1 MSQPDRGPQR
11 PEGGPEKARAPPALR
26 GRGAMGIG
34 AAGDVRITLLAAHC
48 GQGRASCSASVPQR
62 SSGGFFPSFLFS
74 LSSFLPLPSP
84 LFFPSFSLFLFF
96 SFCLLLFLSSSIS
109 LFFFPPVLL
118 SFFFSFLSFLPP
130 GLNTSSTRRGAGI
143 RETERRRGK
152 EKKKKKPFKE
162 KSFLSAFLTV
172 ICPGTSK
179 LTQNVISLL
188 E

>member
-84 LFFPSFSLFLFF
+84 LFFPFFL
-96 SFCLLLFLSSSIS
+96 SISLLLFLSSSLSLFLYLS
-109 LFFFPPVLL
+109 LFFFPCSPLFFFLL
-118 SFFFSFLSFLPP
+118 SFIP
-130 GLNTSSTRRGAGI
+130 STW
-143 RETERRRGK
+143 TEHIKYQKRSRDTGNRKK
-152 EKKKKKPFKE
+152 EGEGKKKKKPFKE